1 MPALQLSVYQRG
13 KLEFTHVVTD
23 AVEIGRA
30 NDGEP
35 LFEAAPH
42 GGVTRLP
49 IVPATET
56 SFSRSMLRAERA
68 GTGVRVSVGANTHN
82 VMLES
87 GRNVAAGSSTDLK
100 LPVRLVIGDRTLRFE
115 VEEDTRSKIIAMP
128 HATLAP
134 GARREMARPAVQS
147 LTGEAITDDTLSAEA
162 LCDWF
167 QEVSSLLSSATT
179 SSDFFEQ
186 AAQMLVNLVQLDVG
200 AVLLREG
207 GDWLKSSIY
216 SDGSIEHDEWR
227 PSRTILARLSSEK
240 RPVFEL
246 PAGHAESVRDVKAV
260 VAAPI
265 LSRDGSIVGALYGDR
280 RRASQG
286 GITTIEVRLVE
297 TIACAVAAGVARL
310 KEEQALLKSRVQFE
324 QFFTPE
330 LSRHLAADASLLTG
344 RDAEVSVLFADIRK
358 FSQISEALGPHSTVE
373 LISDVMD
380 ALSECVFAE
389 KGVLV
394 DYVGDELIGM
404 WGAPDAE
411 PDHAARAS
419 RAALAMLEELKKVHA
434 RWADRLPIDLAVGV
448 GINSGM
454 ARVGNTGSKR
464 KFKYGPLG
472 NTVNL
477 ASRVQGATKYLG
489 VPLLVTH
496 ATHGKLSSDMP
507 SRRLCTVQV
516 VNISEPIDLYEVRA
530 SADGSF
536 AELKDGYEQ
545 ALAMFEHGD
554 QRQSARLLAHLLEAF
569 PNDSPTLLLL
579 GRCVKALTSDETGPP
594 APWVLPGK

>member
-1 MPALQLSVYQRG
+1 
-13 KLEFTHVVTD
+13 
-23 AVEIGRA
+23 
-30 NDGEP
+30 
-35 LFEAAPH
+35 
-42 GGVTRLP
+42 
-49 IVPATET
+49 
-56 SFSRSMLRAERA
+56 
-68 GTGVRVSVGANTHN
+68 
-82 VMLES
+82 
-87 GRNVAAGSSTDLK
+87 
-100 LPVRLVIGDRTLRFE
+100 
-115 VEEDTRSKIIAMP
+115 
-128 HATLAP
+128 
-134 GARREMARPAVQS
+134 
-147 LTGEAITDDTLSAEA
+147 
-162 LCDWF
+162 
-167 QEVSSLLSSATT
+167 
-179 SSDFFEQ
+179 
-186 AAQMLVNLVQLDVG
+186 
-200 AVLLREG
+200 
-207 GDWLKSSIY
+207 
-216 SDGSIEHDEWR
+216 
-227 PSRTILARLSSEK
+227 
-240 RPVFEL
+240 
-246 PAGHAESVRDVKAV
+246 
-260 VAAPI
+260 
-265 LSRDGSIVGALYGDR
+265 VGALYGDR

-330 LSRHLAADASLLTG
+330 LSRHLAADASLLAG

-358 FSQISEALGPHSTVE
+358 ISQISDALGPHSTVE

-419 RAALAMLEELKKVHA
+419 RAALAMLDELEKVHA

-448 GINSGM
+448 GINSGI

-530 SADGSF
+530 SADASF

-554 QRQSARLLAHLLEAF
+554 HRQSARLLAHLLEAF